1 MTAAPHQ
8 SGGWENSSGLPTIAL
23 VLAVAT
29 GLGLWQAGLQPSSRT
44 APADVHL
51 DCQLDSHL
59 TALNLIDGVVF
70 CVLGH

>member
-29 GLGLWQAGLQPSSRT
+29 GLGLPQAGLHPASPS
-44 APADVHL
+44 AGAVHL